1 MISND
6 FAARSRPPLA
16 LIPSMAFKEEL
27 ERVGRLV
34 EARLE
39 ALLGGSA
46 DADQSGAAPAAS
58 DLAPAMRYAV
68 LGGGK
73 RLRPFLLMQ
82 SARLFGVDEEAAL
95 DAACALECVHC
106 YSLVHDDLPAMDDD
120 DLRRGRPTVH
130 NAFDE
135 ATAILVGDGLLTI
148 AFEILSAPSTNPDA
162 AIRAELVLH
171 LARASGWHGMVL
183 GQALDLTIGQKS
195 FSKEDVATMQALKT
209 GALFRFGCEAGAI
222 LGRANAIERA
232 ALMSYAAAF
241 GQAFQLAD
249 DLLDAEG
256 DAATLGKA
264 VAKYASQGKA
274 TLIALLGTEA
284 AKARLAGLV
293 AEAEQ
298 ALAPFGKKGAM
309 LIDAARFVAERR
321 A

>member
-1 MISND
+1 
-6 FAARSRPPLA
+6 
-16 LIPSMAFKEEL
+16 MAFKEEL
-27 ERVGRLV
+27 EGAGRLV

-39 ALLGGSA
+39 ALLGGKAKASHA
-46 DADQSGAAPAAS
+46 VPGPAKS
-58 DLAPAMRYAV
+58 DLPEAMRYAV

-82 SARLFGVDEEAAL
+82 SARLFGVSEDASV
-95 DAACALECVHC
+95 DAACALECIHC

-120 DLRRGRPTVH
+120 DMRRGRPTVH
-130 NAFDE
+130 KAYDE

-148 AFEILSAPSTNPDA
+148 AFEIMSAPSTNPDP
-162 AIRAELVLH
+162 AIRSELVLH

-183 GQALDLTIGQKS
+183 GQALDLTIGQAG
-195 FSKEDVATMQALKT
+195 FGKEDVAMMQALKT
-209 GALFRFGCEAGAI
+209 GALFRFACEAGAI
-222 LGRANAIERA
+222 LGRASAPERA
-232 ALMSYAAAF
+232 ALISYAAAF

-264 VAKYASQGKA
+264 VAKDAGQGKA
-274 TLIALLGTEA
+274 TLIALLGTDA

-298 ALAPFGKKGAM
+298 ALAQFGAKAAM

>member
-1 MISND
+1 
-6 FAARSRPPLA
+6 
-16 LIPSMAFKEEL
+16 MAFKKEL
-27 ERVGRLV
+27 ERVGQLV
-34 EARLE
+34 EARLA
-39 ALLGGSA
+39 ALLG
-46 DADQSGAAPAAS
+46 DGAAKGEARAAMARS
-58 DLAPAMRYAV
+58 DLAEAMRYAV

-73 RLRPFLLMQ
+73 RLRPFLLIQ
-82 SARLFGVDEEAAL
+82 SARLFGVSDEASL
-95 DAACALECVHC
+95 DAACALECIHC

-120 DLRRGRPTVH
+120 DMRRGRPTVH
-130 NAFDE
+130 KAYDE

-148 AFEILSAPSTNPDA
+148 AFEIASNPSTSSDS
-162 AIRAELVLH
+162 AIRSELVLH
-171 LARASGWHGMVL
+171 LARASGWRGMVL
-183 GQALDLTIGQKS
+183 GQALDLTIGQMG
-195 FSKEDVATMQALKT
+195 FSKEDVAMMQALKT
-209 GALFRFGCEAGAI
+209 GALFRFACEAGAI
-222 LGRANAIERA
+222 LGQASASERA
-232 ALMSYAAAF
+232 ATMAYASAF

-264 VAKYASQGKA
+264 VAKDAGQGKA

-298 ALAPFGKKGAM
+298 ALEPFGRKAAM

>member
-1 MISND
+1 
-6 FAARSRPPLA
+6 
-16 LIPSMAFKEEL
+16 MAFKEEL
-27 ERVGRLV
+27 ERIGRLV
-34 EARLE
+34 EARLD
-39 ALLGGSA
+39 ALLSGGTGQA
-46 DADQSGAAPAAS
+46 DKAAARS
-58 DLAPAMRYAV
+58 DLAEAMRYAV

-82 SARLFGVDEEAAL
+82 SALLFGVSDDASL
-95 DAACALECVHC
+95 DTGCALECVHC

-120 DLRRGRPTVH
+120 DMRRGRPTVH
-130 NAFDE
+130 KAYDE
-135 ATAILVGDGLLTI
+135 ATAILVGDGLLTL
-148 AFEILSAPSTNPDA
+148 AFEIVSSRPASADP

-171 LARASGWHGMVL
+171 LAKASGWQGMVL
-183 GQALDLTIGQKS
+183 GQALDLTIGQKG
-195 FSKEDVATMQALKT
+195 FSRQDVARMQALKT
-209 GALFRFGCEAGAI
+209 GALFRFACEAGAI
-222 LGRANAIERA
+222 LGRASASERA
-232 ALMSYAAAF
+232 ALVAYASAF

-264 VAKYASQGKA
+264 VAKDANRGKA

-298 ALAPFGKKGAM
+298 ALQPFGDEAAM